1 MKKITVSC
9 DRCKKTFD
17 HGLRHW
23 TAETKFKKINVTE
36 FFAFCSGSPIE
47 FTYDLCAEC
56 TKELEKFLKGVDK
69 V

>member
-1 MKKITVSC
+1 MKKITVTC
-9 DRCKKTFD
+9 DRCKKIFD
-17 HGLRHW
+17 HGLRGW

-36 FFAFCSGSPIE
+36 FFMGGSPIE